1 MISVAQPERRVFGQV
16 AYTEH
21 GTRCSAYVLNTG
33 KGFVAV
39 GALPEPHTD
48 EWLSALLEIAGD
60 QLTNAVFLGT
70 DSDRTAIRGLLVRW
84 PAVRLALGSQTLAEI
99 SAELPAPVACT
110 EIRAERTL
118 ELDGRSL
125 RFIPLPGL
133 SDARGLCVVDPASR
147 TLFVAD
153 LFGSLYGGEEWRVSE
168 MEDKAAWLDG
178 ARDYMGEID
187 ARHRQDAM
195 EWATTLIKACDIAQI
210 CPVHGPVIDV
220 ELEALSVLRAPEPKP
235 AGLKLAVVFAPG
247 RYVREMAK
255 RICLGARE
263 AGVANVV
270 SIDLAEVNRRDVL
283 EQIIDADAWLF
294 GTPEINGDAAKPIWD
309 VVTSLTETDCAG
321 KTAAVFCSSAVQGKT
336 AFALRQRFAQLGCDL
351 NLNDFFVQGIPDG
364 RTLDNMVEYGFHAGC
379 YIQKIP
385 NPRKPTLVMC
395 LVCGE
400 IFDASLGACPV
411 CGVGLD
417 QCVPV
422 EADETAFRN
431 DTQSTYLILGVGVAA
446 VSAAEAIRLR
456 DRTGSIT
463 MLSAEACLPIN
474 RPMLTKDFAAIAD
487 DPAGITMRDA
497 VWFKEKD
504 IDLRLGIRAVRL
516 LPEERAVLTDTGE
529 RFGYDKLVYAA
540 GAECFIPP
548 FEGHDKTGVL
558 AIRHLE
564 DNLKL
569 QKLLETAENA
579 VVIGGGV
586 LGLEA
591 ASEIM
596 RAGVRV
602 TVLEATPQ
610 IVGRQIDAVSA
621 AILRQRM
628 EKLGVPCYEGVSI
641 AAIEGG
647 ESVSGV
653 RLADGRVFPADAVV
667 VSCGNRTNIDVAREA
682 GAQVERAIVVDERM
696 RTSLE
701 DVYACG
707 DCAQFENVNFQQWQ
721 EATAQG
727 RVAGANAAGEAIAFA
742 NKPAGLSLDAFGFSL
757 YAIGDA
763 GKREGV
769 PYKIVELSDG
779 VSGRHEKY
787 WFLSGELQGAVLIDA
802 PWKVA
807 QVADAVATHAMH
819 EELFGEE

>member
-1 MISVAQPERRVFGQV
+1 
-16 AYTEH
+16 
-21 GTRCSAYVLNTG
+21 
-33 KGFVAV
+33 
-39 GALPEPHTD
+39 
-48 EWLSALLEIAGD
+48 
-60 QLTNAVFLGT
+60 
-70 DSDRTAIRGLLVRW
+70 
-84 PAVRLALGSQTLAEI
+84 
-99 SAELPAPVACT
+99 
-110 EIRAERTL
+110 
-118 ELDGRSL
+118 
-125 RFIPLPGL
+125 
-133 SDARGLCVVDPASR
+133 
-147 TLFVAD
+147 
-153 LFGSLYGGEEWRVSE
+153 
-168 MEDKAAWLDG
+168 
-178 ARDYMGEID
+178 
-187 ARHRQDAM
+187 
-195 EWATTLIKACDIAQI
+195 
-210 CPVHGPVIDV
+210 
-220 ELEALSVLRAPEPKP
+220 
-235 AGLKLAVVFAPG
+235 
-247 RYVREMAK
+247 
-255 RICLGARE
+255 
-263 AGVANVV
+263 VANVV

-283 EQIIDADAWLF
+283 NQIIDADAWLF

-309 VVTSLTETDCAG
+309 VVTSLTEADCAG
-321 KTAAVFCSSAVQGKT
+321 KTAAVFCSSAVLGKT
-336 AFALRQRFAQLGCDL
+336 AFALRQRFAQLGCNL
-351 NLNDFFVQGIPDG
+351 NLNDFFVQGIPDT
-364 RTLDNMVEYGFHAGC
+364 RMLDNMVEYGFHVGC
-379 YIQKIP
+379 TIQKIP

-431 DTQSTYLILGVGVAA
+431 DTQSTYLILGGGVAA

-456 DRTGSIT
+456 DRTGGIT

-497 VWFKEKD
+497 AWFKEKN

-516 LPEERAVLTDTGE
+516 LPEEKAVLTDAGE

-548 FEGHDKTGVL
+548 FEGHDKAGVL

-569 QKLLETAENA
+569 QKRLETAENA

-621 AILRQRM
+621 AILRERM

-647 ESVSGV
+647 ESVTGV
-653 RLADGRVFPADAVV
+653 RLADGRVFPADVVV
-667 VSCGNRTNIDVAREA
+667 VSCGNRANIDVAREA

-707 DCAQFENVNFQQWQ
+707 DCAQFDNVNFQQWQ

-742 NKPAGLSLDAFGFSL
+742 NKPAGLSMDAFGFSL
-757 YAIGDA
+757 YAIGDP

-769 PYKIVELSDG
+769 PYKTVELSDG

-807 QVADAVATHAMH
+807 RVADAVATHAMH